1 LLRSH
6 IAVFDGS
13 AMRDVRSKS
22 YPEMPLVRQ
31 TRAFF
36 MPKRTEI
43 SSIISSDTLF
53 SNVENIK
60 WLERFVE
67 FKRAFPNSVI
77 YKYSAY
83 RVEKLGRLKMSRN
96 TIKNTI
102 DKFIELGWATKNK
115 SHLILISK
123 NKLSALYGAK
133 SHRKIKLDT
142 TLSVK
147 IQLQAKVF
155 SRAINRSRYGKCMQE
170 VQGKSI
176 RRKYAKSLSG
186 TPQELSS
193 KKIGKIFN
201 SSQTQALRVVRSLEN
216 NGWITVQRQK
226 LKHLGKCSAKQWQFR
241 KAWWNKKES
250 VDNCFW
256 HLGHFFHLPSNSYLM
271 NSIP

>member
-1 LLRSH
+1 
-6 IAVFDGS
+6 
-13 AMRDVRSKS
+13 
-22 YPEMPLVRQ
+22 MPLVRQ